1 MRLLSLSFSLF
12 ALASSA
18 PVKTPSFSLISDR
31 SANGTP
37 IIAVTF
43 PNGHSDTLVL
53 TQFVDGDGSQKPDTS
68 GGIFFPTEDPEIP
81 DSRDGGIFFPTE
93 DPEIPESRDGGI
105 FFPTEDPEIPE
116 SRDGGIFFP
125 TEDPE
130 IPESRDC
137 RYIGHLRSEPEACLA
152 MTGCV
157 GSEDVEFTI
166 LSEHAPESGMFKWN
180 IDGQVENLE
189 NPFEVLQFKS
199 YFLIYLHK

>member
-1 MRLLSLSFSLF
+1 MGTRTGATMRLLSLSFSLF
-12 ALASSA
+12 TLATSA
-18 PVKTPSFSLISDR
+18 TVKTPSFSLISDR

-53 TQFVDGDGSQKPDTS
+53 TQFVDGDGSQKPAT
-68 GGIFFPTEDPEIP
+68 I
-81 DSRDGGIFFPTE
+81 
-93 DPEIPESRDGGI
+93 PEIPEPRDGGV
-105 FFPTEDPEIPE
+105 
-116 SRDGGIFFP
+116 FFP

-157 GSEDVEFTI
+157 GS
-166 LSEHAPESGMFKWN
+166 GMLNSPSFQN
-180 IDGQVENLE
+180 MPLNQASINGTSMD
-189 NPFEVLQFKS
+189 
-199 YFLIYLHK
+199 

>member
-12 ALASSA
+12 ALATSA
-18 PVKTPSFSLISDR
+18 TVKTPSFSLISDR
-31 SANGTP
+31 SANGSP

-53 TQFVDGDGSQKPDTS
+53 TQFVDENDSQKPT
-68 GGIFFPTEDPEIP
+68 
-81 DSRDGGIFFPTE
+81 
-93 DPEIPESRDGGI
+93 
-105 FFPTEDPEIPE
+105 
-116 SRDGGIFFP
+116 
-125 TEDPE
+125 
-130 IPESRDC
+130 SRDC

>member
-53 TQFVDGDGSQKPDTS
+53 TQFVDGDGSQKPAT
-68 GGIFFPTEDPEIP
+68 I
-81 DSRDGGIFFPTE
+81 
-93 DPEIPESRDGGI
+93 PEIPE
-105 FFPTEDPEIPE
+105 P
-116 SRDGGIFFP
+116 RDGGIFFP

-152 MTGCV
+152 MTGCI
-157 GSEDVEFTI
+157 GSEDVDFTI
-166 LSEHAPESGMFKWN
+166 LSAHATESPLFKWTKEGRVEIIESPFKVTSRN
-180 IDGQVENLE
+180 IQIIFILY
-189 NPFEVLQFKS
+189 S
-199 YFLIYLHK
+199 HKFS

>member
-18 PVKTPSFSLISDR
+18 PVKTPSFSLINDR

-53 TQFVDGDGSQKPDTS
+53 TQFVDGDGSQKPAT
-68 GGIFFPTEDPEIP
+68 I
-81 DSRDGGIFFPTE
+81 
-93 DPEIPESRDGGI
+93 PEIPE
-105 FFPTEDPEIPE
+105 P
-116 SRDGGIFFP
+116 RDGGIFFP

-166 LSEHAPESGMFKWN
+166 LSEHAPESGMYKWN

-199 YFLIYLHK
+199 YFLTYLHK

>member
-12 ALASSA
+12 ALATSA
-18 PVKTPSFSLISDR
+18 TIKTPRFSLISDR

-53 TQFVDGDGSQKPDTS
+53 TQFVDGDGSQKPATS
-68 GGIFFPTEDPEIP
+68 GGIFFPTEIPEIP
-81 DSRDGGIFFPTE
+81 ES
-93 DPEIPESRDGGI
+93 ESRDGGI
-105 FFPTEDPEIPE
+105 FFPTEIPEIPE
-116 SRDGGIFFP
+116 P
-125 TEDPE
+125 
-130 IPESRDC
+130 RDC

>member
-12 ALASSA
+12 ALATSA

-53 TQFVDGDGSQKPDTS
+53 TQFVDGDGSQE
-68 GGIFFPTEDPEIP
+68 PT
-81 DSRDGGIFFPTE
+81 DGSQEPT
-93 DPEIPESRDGGI
+93 P
-105 FFPTEDPEIPE
+105 
-116 SRDGGIFFP
+116 
-125 TEDPE
+125 
-130 IPESRDC
+130 RDC

-166 LSEHAPESGMFKWN
+166 LSEHAPESGMYKWN

>member
-12 ALASSA
+12 ALATSA
-18 PVKTPSFSLISDR
+18 PVKTPSFSLINDR

-53 TQFVDGDGSQKPDTS
+53 TQFVDGDGSQKPT
-68 GGIFFPTEDPEIP
+68 
-81 DSRDGGIFFPTE
+81 
-93 DPEIPESRDGGI
+93 
-105 FFPTEDPEIPE
+105 
-116 SRDGGIFFP
+116 
-125 TEDPE
+125 
-130 IPESRDC
+130 SRDC

-166 LSEHAPESGMFKWN
+166 LSEHAPESGMYKWN

-189 NPFEVLQFKS
+189 NPFKKFSTTSLDRWSDIEDMRPKIVASEAKTAKS
-199 YFLIYLHK
+199 

>member
-12 ALASSA
+12 ALATSA

-53 TQFVDGDGSQKPDTS
+53 TQFVDGDGSEKP
-68 GGIFFPTEDPEIP
+68 ENPEIP
-81 DSRDGGIFFPTE
+81 T
-93 DPEIPESRDGGI
+93 
-105 FFPTEDPEIPE
+105 
-116 SRDGGIFFP
+116 
-125 TEDPE
+125 
-130 IPESRDC
+130 SRDC
-137 RYIGHLRSEPEACLA
+137 RYIGHLYSEPEACLA

-166 LSEHAPESGMFKWN
+166 LSEHAPASGMFKWN

-189 NPFEVLQFKS
+189 NPFKVLQFKS
-199 YFLIYLHK
+199 YFFTYLLNDFENSFYSINFFFTVHY

>member
-1 MRLLSLSFSLF
+1 MGTRTGATMRLLSLSFSLF
-12 ALASSA
+12 TLATSA
-18 PVKTPSFSLISDR
+18 TVKTPSFSLISDR

-53 TQFVDGDGSQKPDTS
+53 TQFVDGDGAQKPA
-68 GGIFFPTEDPEIP
+68 TEM
-81 DSRDGGIFFPTE
+81 
-93 DPEIPESRDGGI
+93 PEIPEFRDGGI

-157 GSEDVEFTI
+157 GS
-166 LSEHAPESGMFKWN
+166 GMLNSPSFQN
-180 IDGQVENLE
+180 MPLNQASINGTSMD
-189 NPFEVLQFKS
+189 
-199 YFLIYLHK
+199 